1 MTCTLYTLRTHAGTQ
16 ADVSA
21 AQQAQL
27 LRGLRLPHTLISGYS
42 QIHSA
47 YTHMYNTHIVHTPG
61 AAGAA
66 DLMLQLLPGVRKHT
80 QKNAAPLDLPIGLP
94 LT

>member
-1 MTCTLYTLRTHAGTQ
+1 
-16 ADVSA
+16 
-21 AQQAQL
+21 
-27 LRGLRLPHTLISGYS
+27 
-42 QIHSA
+42 
-47 YTHMYNTHIVHTPG
+47 MYNTHIVHTPG